1 MSKLPKLK
9 IRKPCGYPAE
19 EIRDFEQAKYFL
31 FSYGPNTLVVVEGR
45 VINSYQE
52 LIQLATQGH
61 CKDKEFLEVIL
72 TPVVGGG

>member
-9 IRKPCGYPAE
+9 VKRPCGYPVE
-19 EIRDFEQAKYFL
+19 EIHDFEQAKYFL
-31 FSYGPNTLVVVEGR
+31 FGYGPNTFVIVEGR

-52 LIQLATQGH
+52 LIQLATQDY

-72 TPVVGGG
+72 EPAIGGG

>member
-9 IRKPCGYPAE
+9 VRKPCGYPAE

-31 FSYGPNTLVVVEGR
+31 FGYGPNTLVVIEGR

-52 LIQLATQGH
+52 LIQLAIQDHYKG
-61 CKDKEFLEVIL
+61 KEFLEVIL
-72 TPVVGGG
+72 ESVIGGG